1 MNDILWDLAESEQG
15 FNVSITAEYMSQFD
29 CCSEPS
35 MNVQDLVT
43 LLNYTFEAVRND
55 SLKRDES
62 YFKNPSVFFNND
74 RFYDFVPLMPAMM
87 ELYYYESE
95 QIGWFTRVPQDY
107 VKFIDDYD
115 ENNDNEDHKS
125 DDWRSY
131 DDDYYRYYD
140 YEIYEME

>member
-1 MNDILWDLAESEQG
+1 MVPMTFPYGEQMNNYTTLNQGQIEALAIRYGMNDILWDLAESEQG

-43 LLNYTFEAVRND
+43 LLNYTFEAVHND

-95 QIGWFTRVPQDY
+95 QIGWF
-107 VKFIDDYD
+107 
-115 ENNDNEDHKS
+115 
-125 DDWRSY
+125 
-131 DDDYYRYYD
+131 
-140 YEIYEME
+140 